1 MKKFMIRIATLSLLL
16 TAATIAAQA
25 ETSWTNYKPGLV
37 NSALDRGETVLLG
50 YLSSWWGTCARQKN
64 VLNELRASHP
74 KYDKSIKFVLIDWDT
89 FSSHSVTTSRN
100 IPRRSTLVLI
110 KGSKEIGRLVAVT
123 GVTEIK
129 AFLENALK

>member
-1 MKKFMIRIATLSLLL
+1 MLS
-16 TAATIAAQA
+16 
-25 ETSWTNYKPGLV
+25 
-37 NSALDRGETVLLG
+37 
-50 YLSSWWGTCARQKN
+50 
-64 VLNELRASHP
+64 ELRASHP

>member
-16 TAATIAAQA
+16 TAAPMAAQA

-110 KGSKEIGRLVAVT
+110 RGSKEIGRLVAET
-123 GVTEIK
+123 GVAEIK
-129 AFLENALK
+129 AFLDNSL